1 MDDSGLALALDLG
14 STRFRA
20 VVAEPDGNGGLAILG
35 HASLPARGLARGE
48 LSDLPLAAG
57 AIREALETACAQAEA
72 EEVRTVAVSVIGD
85 GVRTLAARGEVALD
99 GGAVRDH
106 HLDLAAERVSSMDI
120 PFDQVLLHC
129 LPVSYSLD
137 DRTGLQNPKGLVGA
151 RLGLDAHLV
160 TGSQSAVSA
169 VDRAV
174 SLAGYKVE
182 PMVFGPCATSRYL
195 IEPDEREQ
203 GCLLIDIGGEATQ
216 YALYY
221 RGRIRQSG
229 VVPVGGNHV
238 TRDLAYGLEVD
249 ERRAE
254 EIKRIH
260 GRALRSAVVAQAVGG
275 SGMDQRAEAHVA
287 TICEARQQEVLELV
301 ANGLQWGISRPA
313 LAAGV
318 VLTGGGSRLEGT
330 AELAEQVFALRAT
343 TRRAPGDDHGTEPD
357 SWATV
362 LGLVEH
368 AVEAE
373 SVAASTSM
381 PHGNDG
387 RIWSN
392 VKRWIGRLV

>member
-35 HASLPARGLARGE
+35 HASLPARGLSRGE
-48 LSDLPLAAG
+48 LTDLPLAAG
-57 AIREALETACAQAEA
+57 AIQEAVSTACAQAEA
-72 EEVRTVAVSVIGD
+72 EEVTAVAVSVVGD
-85 GVRTLAARGEVALD
+85 GVRSLAARGEVALE
-99 GGAVRDH
+99 GGAVRDQ
-106 HLDLAAERVSSMDI
+106 HLDLARERVSSMDI

-137 DRTGLQNPKGLVGA
+137 DRTGLQNPKGMVGA

-160 TGSQSAVSA
+160 TGTQSAVSA

-174 SLAGYKVE
+174 SLAGYKAE
-182 PMVFGPCATSRYL
+182 PIVFGPCATSRYL
-195 IEPDEREQ
+195 IEPQEREQ
-203 GCLLIDIGGEATQ
+203 GCLLVDIGGEATQ

-249 ERRAE
+249 EGRAE

-318 VLTGGGSRLEGT
+318 ILTGGGSRLEGT

-357 SWATV
+357 SWAMV

-373 SVAASTSM
+373 SAAAATSM
-381 PHGNDG
+381 PHGNEG
-387 RIWSN
+387 WLWSN